1 MNGAA
6 ELTWK
11 ANWPEKSYMPQ
22 ECMRLRVLRTASAL
36 STLSPVMGQ
45 IPPLARVAAMTL
57 PDSQVTS
64 TEHSY
69 GDTAEVRGRGGP
81 EHCSWVWSN
90 VGVQIFQQ
98 VPPVFLKDTRTTG
111 KEKPLSQSKECSL
124 SLFPW
129 PQLNS
134 SVCLPGSKDQG
145 QPSCPP
151 P

>member
-1 MNGAA
+1 MSRLWTGGKCMAGPAA
-6 ELTWK
+6 LTWK

-69 GDTAEVRGRGGP
+69 GDKAEVRVQCGC
-81 EHCSWVWSN
+81 EHCALGSRAM
-90 VGVQIFQQ
+90 
-98 VPPVFLKDTRTTG
+98 FLA
-111 KEKPLSQSKECSL
+111 S
-124 SLFPW
+124 
-129 PQLNS
+129 
-134 SVCLPGSKDQG
+134 
-145 QPSCPP
+145 
-151 P
+151 

>member
-22 ECMRLRVLRTASAL
+22 ECIRLRVLRTASAL

-81 EHCSWVWSN
+81 EHCSWAWSN
-90 VGVQIFQQ
+90 VGIQIFQQ
-98 VPPVFLKDTRTTG
+98 VPPVFLKDTRTAG
-111 KEKPLSQSKECSL
+111 KEKPSESEQGAQSVL
-124 SLFPW
+124 VPLAPA
-129 PQLNS
+129 QQQ
-134 SVCLPGSKDQG
+134 CLLTWK
-145 QPSCPP
+145 
-151 P
+151 

>member
-1 MNGAA
+1 MDGRARA
-6 ELTWK
+6 LTWK

-69 GDTAEVRGRGGP
+69 GDEREVRVWCGR
-81 EHCSWVWSN
+81 EHCVL
-90 VGVQIFQQ
+90 GCRAM
-98 VPPVFLKDTRTTG
+98 FLA
-111 KEKPLSQSKECSL
+111 S
-124 SLFPW
+124 
-129 PQLNS
+129 
-134 SVCLPGSKDQG
+134 
-145 QPSCPP
+145 
-151 P
+151 

>member
-1 MNGAA
+1 MPSLVGYGLVASGWEA
-6 ELTWK
+6 RALTWK

-69 GDTAEVRGRGGP
+69 GDERGKGV
-81 EHCSWVWSN
+81 VW
-90 VGVQIFQQ
+90 
-98 VPPVFLKDTRTTG
+98 T
-111 KEKPLSQSKECSL
+111 
-124 SLFPW
+124 
-129 PQLNS
+129 
-134 SVCLPGSKDQG
+134 
-145 QPSCPP
+145 
-151 P
+151 